1 MKQNKKKLWGGRFSE
16 QTSKLLDEFTESVS
30 FDKRLA
36 IYDIKASIAH
46 TLMLKKT
53 KIINELDAE
62 KIIKGLSRILNLVQK
77 GKFKFDK
84 YYEDVHLNI
93 ENYLINMIG
102 DVGRKLHTARSRN
115 DQIAVD
121 MMLYLKDEIKIVI
134 ESIKELQSTLISLA
148 EKNLDI
154 IMPAYTHLK
163 QAQPVLL
170 SHYFMAYFFKF
181 QRDKEKFKT
190 NLKSV
195 DVLPLGAGAVAGL
208 NYLVDRKYIAKL
220 LGFSKVS
227 ENSIDTVSQRDYII
241 EFVFCAAITAMH
253 LSRLSE
259 DLIIWNTDEF
269 RFIEIDDAFTTGSSI
284 MPNKKNPDVL
294 ELIRGKTV
302 KIYGNLNSILTL
314 LKGLPLSYNRDLQ
327 EDKKMLFETVDYI
340 KPMLKLMNEILK
352 NIKFQ
357 KEKIKEKMDDGF
369 ILAVDI
375 ADYLV
380 KKDIPFRKAHNI
392 VGNIIRYCIENNK
405 TIFDLN
411 LKEFKKFSRL
421 IDKDIFE
428 ILDFK
433 KSIESKISDGGT
445 ATKQVKK
452 QISVAKRLIEKD

>member
-16 QTSKLLDEFTESVS
+16 KTSELLDAFTESVS

-46 TLMLKKT
+46 ILMLKKT
-53 KIINELDAE
+53 KIISELDAE

-77 GKFKFDK
+77 DKFKFDK

-115 DQIAVD
+115 DQIAMD
-121 MMLYLKDEIKIVI
+121 MMLYLKDEIKIII
-134 ESIKELQSTLISLA
+134 ENIKELQSTLISLA

-154 IMPAYTHLK
+154 IIPAYTHLK

-195 DVLPLGAGAVAGL
+195 NVLPLGTGAVAGL
-208 NYLVDRKYIAKL
+208 NYPVDRKYIAKL

-241 EFVFCAAITAMH
+241 EFIFCSAITAMH

-269 RFIEIDDAFTTGSSI
+269 EFIEIDDAFTTGSSI

-294 ELIRGKTV
+294 ELIRGKTA
-302 KIYGNLNSILTL
+302 KIYGNLMSILTL

-327 EDKKMLFETVDYI
+327 EDKKMLFETADYI
-340 KPMLKLMNEILK
+340 KPMLKLMTELLK

-357 KEKIKEKMDDGF
+357 KERIKEKIKDGF

-380 KKDIPFRKAHNI
+380 KKDVPFRKAHNV
-392 VGNIIRYCIENNK
+392 VGKIIKYCINNNK
-405 TIFDLN
+405 TLFDLT

-421 IDKDIFE
+421 INKDIFE

-433 KSIESKISDGGT
+433 KSIESKISEGGT

-452 QISVAKRLIEKD
+452 QISVAKKLIEKD